1 MISSVSSLIAC
12 DYFLMRTFVI
22 FDISN
27 IISREASYNIGDPIS
42 HDVLE
47 KKIVFLE
54 CVIINSIEYVLIAKD
69 NQRIMGDMQCQ

>member
-27 IISREASYNIGDPIS
+27 IISRKASYYIGDPVS
-42 HDVLE
+42 HVVTE

-54 CVIINSIEYVLIAKD
+54 CVIINSIEYVLIGKD